1 MRHLPRLH
9 TLRGVRNAMPAGG
22 VPARAV
28 PARPVLARA
37 VPARAVLIRAV
48 PARPVLARAV
58 PARPVLARAVPAG
71 PVLARAVPARAV
83 PTRPVLIRT
92 VLIRTVLIRTV
103 LAGTVLA
110 GAGLVATG
118 CGSGQPATF
127 HPAGVIAS
135 GASPAPVSAKSQ
147 RRGPEGM
154 EWPPFGR
161 NVHIVMPEWL
171 PAYPSQ
177 VPAVIAAKNFLLAYL
192 YAEYRGNQ
200 DHRWTAYAS
209 GKVVASLKATLGQPD
224 VTSQSFAGTIRFS
237 QMRAFPD
244 PVAPSAVDVSE
255 CFDNSHSANTDL
267 VTGKVISDNTPP
279 DQHYY
284 RNTDVLAKGKNG
296 RWHVVS
302 VYPTIYYPQAKE
314 CKP

>member
-9 TLRGVRNAMPAGG
+9 TLRGVRNAMPVGG
-22 VPARAV
+22 VPARAA
-28 PARPVLARA
+28 PARAAPARA
-37 VPARAVLIRAV
+37 VAFRAAPARAAPARAVAFRAAPARAVL
-48 PARPVLARAV
+48 ARA
-58 PARPVLARAVPAG
+58 
-71 PVLARAVPARAV
+71 
-83 PTRPVLIRT
+83 
-92 VLIRTVLIRTV
+92 V

-110 GAGLVATG
+110 GAGLAATG
-118 CGSGQPATF
+118 CGSGQSATF

-135 GASPAPVSAKSQ
+135 GASPAPVSANSQ
-147 RRGPEGM
+147 RRGPEGL

-161 NVHIVMPEWL
+161 NVHIIMPEWL
-171 PAYPSQ
+171 PADASQ

-209 GKVVASLKATLGQPD
+209 GKVLASLKATLGQPD
-224 VTSQSFAGTIRFS
+224 VTSQSFVGTIRFS
-237 QMRAFPD
+237 QMRVFAD
-244 PVAPSAVDVSE
+244 PITPTAIDVSE
-255 CFDNSHSANTDL
+255 CFDNSHSSNTDL
-267 VTGKVISDNTPP
+267 ATGKVIPGNTPP

-284 RNTDVLAKGKNG
+284 RNTDVLAKGKQG
-296 RWHVVS
+296 RWQVVS